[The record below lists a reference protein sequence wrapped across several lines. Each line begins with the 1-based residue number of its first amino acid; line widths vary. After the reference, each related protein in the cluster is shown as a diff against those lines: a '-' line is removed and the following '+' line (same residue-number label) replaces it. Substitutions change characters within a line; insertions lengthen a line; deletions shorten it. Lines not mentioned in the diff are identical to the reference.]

1 MIKDLKLIRMKK
13 YIFIVC
19 GTISL
24 ILGLLGLITP
34 GLPTTPF
41 ILLTGFLYAKSSPK
55 LYKKL
60 EGNKLT
66 GMYLKR
72 LETGLSWKIKLLSI
86 GFMWVMICISAF
98 CIFKDNYTMH
108 YLMLGLGV
116 IGTIAQLIALRKR
129 KPKVAVQDIP
139 EEINNSE
146 NIDNID
152 EQYK

>member
-1 MIKDLKLIRMKK
+1 MKLNNKMKK
-13 YIFIVC
+13 YIFIIC

-24 ILGLLGLITP
+24 FLGLLGLITP

-41 ILLTGFLYAKSSPK
+41 ILLTGALYAKSSPT

-72 LETGLSWKIKLLSI
+72 LETGLSWKVKIISI

-98 CIFKDNYTMH
+98 WVFRDNYTMH
-108 YLMLGLGV
+108 YLMLGLGG
-116 IGTIAQLIALRKR
+116 IGTVAQLIALRKR
-129 KPKVAVQDIP
+129 KPKVVTQEIP
-139 EEINNSE
+139 VEINNSE
-146 NIDNID
+146 NIENID